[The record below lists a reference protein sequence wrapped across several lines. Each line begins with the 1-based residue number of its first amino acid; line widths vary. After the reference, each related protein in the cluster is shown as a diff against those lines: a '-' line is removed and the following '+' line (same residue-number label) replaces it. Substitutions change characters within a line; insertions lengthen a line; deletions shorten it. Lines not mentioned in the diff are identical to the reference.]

1 MQHASH
7 IADLVGGIVTL
18 LIIAVAILALS
29 KKLRL
34 PYTVIL
40 VAMGIGLA
48 QIADTHFKI
57 PILHELAISPDIIL
71 YVFLPALIF
80 DSALHLNPRTL
91 RHNLGPILALAVP
104 GLLFST
110 GLIGLIVWLTT
121 PIPLSGALLL
131 GAILSATDPVAVVSL
146 FRQLGAPER
155 LTTLVEG
162 ESLFNDATAIVLAR
176 ILIGVIAAGSLSGE
190 AITGGILDF
199 FILFFGGLL
208 VGVVLGLAIAFVI
221 GLVESDPLI
230 EIPLTTAL
238 AYLSFLVAELHFG
251 VSGVMATIGAGL
263 VIGGW
268 GKVKISP
275 SVQVYLENFW
285 GQMAF
290 IANALIFLMLGLR
303 VEPQILMN
311 SLDQLPWV
319 ITAMLIS
326 RAAII
331 YGMIPWVSR
340 LRGGKPIKAAYQTVM
355 FWGGLRGAIA
365 IALVLSLPI
374 LPYTETLVALVMGA
388 VLFTLL
394 VQGLTIEPL
403 VRWLKLDQPRLID
416 RIVKLERDLET
427 ARLGLKH
434 IQQLRHGGQFSTRIV
449 QHLTRQCQMNMHD
462 AKLDLQKLRK
472 HELSVAEETALLY
485 LRTLSEEKV
494 LYQKLYAEGHLSEGA
509 LRELN
514 LVLTLQMDAL
524 RFHGSMEHI
533 HSHRLYRLME
543 QKAYHMLDRF
553 KLLAPVIEYFRMS
566 RLIRNYE
573 EIWGHHQGSGRV
585 LNYLKEIEQL
595 EAIPEEVINNVREH
609 YQRWHGLSRKHLDQ
623 VNEQF
628 PEFASSMQERLGN
641 RLLLLAQ
648 EATIR
653 ADEERGLLPQ
663 GRSEKLLEE
672 VEHHLNQLRGQTV
685 KKLAIDAVQLL
696 QGVPLFK
703 NLDNESIQQAVGML
717 RKHTCNSDE
726 LIIRQGEK
734 GDSLYLIARGVV
746 RVSHSEN
753 NKDRDLGTLMAGDFF
768 GEMALMNHESRNA
781 TIRTVTP
788 CQLYELRR
796 VDLEILMQE
805 NRSIRDTLEQTD
817 RVRRDEM
824 NSKFFHEH

>member
-1 MQHASH
+1 MQHTSH
-7 IADLVGGIVTL
+7 IADLVGGIVAL
-18 LIIAVAILALS
+18 LIIAVATLALS

-40 VAMGIGLA
+40 VVMGIALA
-48 QIADTHFKI
+48 QLAHNAGKGV
-57 PILHELAISPDIIL
+57 PILHELAISPDLIL

-80 DSALHLNPRTL
+80 DSALHLNPRSL
-91 RHNLGPILALAVP
+91 RHNIGPILVLAVP
-104 GLLFST
+104 GLLLST
-110 GLIGLIVWLTT
+110 GLIGLIVWLAT

-176 ILIGVIAAGSLSGE
+176 LLIAVIVAGSVSVESVTAGV
-190 AITGGILDF
+190 LDF
-199 FILFFGGLL
+199 FVLFFGGLL
-208 VGVVLGLAIAFVI
+208 VGAALGFVVAFVI

-238 AYLSFLVAELHFG
+238 AYLSFLVAERHFE
-251 VSGVMATIGAGL
+251 VSGVMATVGAGL
-263 VIGGW
+263 IIGGW

-303 VEPQILMN
+303 VEPQILIN

-319 ITAMLIS
+319 VLAMLVS
-326 RAAII
+326 RAVVI
-331 YGMIPWVSR
+331 YGMLPWVG
-340 LRGGKPIKAAYQTVM
+340 LLHGGKPIKTPYQTVM

-365 IALVLSLPI
+365 IALVLSLPEF
-374 LPYTETLVALVMGA
+374 PYTETLVALVMGA

-403 VRWLKLDQPRLID
+403 VKWLKLDQPSLID

-427 ARLGLKH
+427 SRHAEERIQKLSSSGL
-434 IQQLRHGGQFSTRIV
+434 FSSRIV
-449 QHLTRQCQMNMHD
+449 HRLSQQCRLTMHG
-462 AKLDLQKLRK
+462 AKRAIQNLRK
-472 HELSVAEETALLY
+472 QELTTLEETSLLY
-485 LRTLSEEKV
+485 LRALSEEKV

-514 LVLTLQMDAL
+514 LVLTLQIDAI

-533 HSHRLYRLME
+533 QSHRLHRLME
-543 QKAYHMLDRF
+543 KEAYRLLDRF
-553 KLLAPVIEYFRMS
+553 NLLAPIAEYFRMR

-573 EIWGHHQGSGRV
+573 EIWGHHQGSTHV
-585 LNYLKEIEQL
+585 LRYLKEIEQL
-595 EAIPEEVINNVREH
+595 EAIPEKVINHVREH
-609 YQRWHGLSRKHLDQ
+609 YQRWHHLSRKHLDQ
-623 VNEQF
+623 VSEQF
-628 PEFASSMQERLGN
+628 PEFANSMQERLGK

-648 EATIR
+648 EEAIR
-653 ADEERGLLPQ
+653 ADEVRGLLPA
-663 GRSEKLLEE
+663 GRSEALKENI
-672 VEHHLNQLRGQTV
+672 EHQLNQLRGQTV
-685 KKLAIDAVQLL
+685 KKLYINAEQLL
-696 QGVPLFK
+696 QRVPLFHG
-703 NLDNESIQQAVGML
+703 LDSESIRQAAGML
-717 RKHTCNSDE
+717 RKHTYGSGED
-726 LIIRQGEK
+726 IISQGEK

-746 RVSHSEN
+746 RVSHEEDGES
-753 NKDRDLGTLMAGDFF
+753 RDLGTLMAGDFF
-768 GEMALMNHESRNA
+768 GEMALMQHESRNA

-788 CQLYELRR
+788 CQLYELKRT
-796 VDLEILMQE
+796 DLEQLMRENHCIQEILE
-805 NRSIRDTLEQTD
+805 KTD
-817 RVRRDEM
+817 QQRREEM
-824 NSKFFHEH
+824 GEKTHH